1 MLRNVLRKDLVLNA
15 PQLWGLL
22 LWFGYAA
29 YMLFREPDSLRLA
42 AGGSAL
48 VGALIASTISAREAK
63 LRVAATLASLPVR
76 RRTLVQGSYAV
87 ALIVGAAMFA
97 VVAAAAFAVPAA
109 ARYAGAAFQANT
121 VLVSLGIAAIV
132 VAVLMPVLVRFGL
145 VGMLVFL
152 VSFQVLGAVLFI
164 LLRLFGV
171 RAAHQVFAGLEGAI
185 QSWHAALARPLPVIT
200 SVLVLTLCTWLSFRL
215 SVYLAERQ
223 DL

>member
-15 PQLWGLL
+15 PQLWSLL

-29 YMLFREPDSLRLA
+29 YMLFREPDSVRLA
-42 AGGSAL
+42 TGGSAL
-48 VGALIASTISAREAK
+48 VGALIASTIGAREAK
-63 LRVAATLASLPVR
+63 LRVSATLASLPVR
-76 RRTLVQGSYAV
+76 RGTLVQGSYAV
-87 ALIVGAAMFA
+87 SLIVGAAMFA
-97 VVAAAAFAVPAA
+97 VVAAAAFAVPASAGFARA
-109 ARYAGAAFQANT
+109 ALQPNT

-171 RAAHQVFAGLEGAI
+171 RAAHHVFAALEGGI
-185 QSWHAALARPLPVIT
+185 HSWHAALARPLPVIV
-200 SVLVLTLCTWLSFRL
+200 SVLAVTLCTWVSFRL
-215 SVYLAERQ
+215 SVFLAERQ